1 MLDLKPPHLDDFTL
15 LCYVAGELGEAERST
30 ASDHLAGCRACR
42 RTHSEIIRLD
52 KELSLFAKDPVY
64 RQQWYVEE
72 LPAGDP
78 FHRQPFASRKPP
90 RQTAVTTV
98 ERLVRVSG
106 AAENAMAASES
117 LLAAVK
123 NPAANLADILSRLSF
138 SELTDRFALLYTLQ
152 EAGRQ
157 IAEDPRRLMAFADDV
172 IADVKSSAAQQAW
185 QAREAERDVPLR
197 LLRGQAHQLAGQ
209 ARLWT
214 GELEIAGSHFRNAYQ
229 DFALLGDETGVARV
243 EQLEAQRRFFT
254 GHGGEA
260 LILARRAATTFALLG
275 LDDEKARARGAE
287 GMALF
292 QLGRWQAAAD
302 AFGEALRVFESYQSW
317 SNYVGTL
324 NSIANSLVKMGRL
337 DEARREYAKALRR
350 LSREQHRSWV
360 PFIRKGLAEVLFSAG
375 LYREAAVQASRAVR
389 LYAESGQVS
398 RSLMA
403 SLFEAES
410 WARAGDLSRARHRL
424 ELFGAE
430 IRQQGILDP
439 TLAGL
444 IEEALSGRSVDF
456 QAIVNLREWTDA
468 ALRERFGTQA

>member
-1 MLDLKPPHLDDFTL
+1 MLDLKQQHLDDFTL

-30 ASDHLAGCRACR
+30 AADHLAECRACR
-42 RTHSEIIRLD
+42 RTQTEIARLD
-52 KELSLFAKDPVY
+52 KELSLLAKDPAS
-64 RQQWYVEE
+64 RQEWYVEE

-78 FHRQPFASRKPP
+78 FHRQPPAARRPP
-90 RQTAVTTV
+90 RQAAVATV
-98 ERLVRVSG
+98 ERLVRVSV
-106 AAENAMAASES
+106 AAESAMAASDS
-117 LLAAVK
+117 LLEAVK
-123 NPAANLADILSRLSF
+123 NPEGDLPDTLSRLSF

-157 IAEDPRRLMAFADDV
+157 IAEDPRRLMAFADEV
-172 IADVKSSAAQQAW
+172 IAAIKSTPPQQEQQAP
-185 QAREAERDVPLR
+185 EAEQDVPLL
-197 LLRGQAHQLAGQ
+197 LLRGQAYQLAGQ

-214 GELEIAGSHFRNAYQ
+214 GELEVAGSHLRSAYL
-229 DFALLGDETGVARV
+229 DFAMLGDETGVARV

-254 GHGGEA
+254 GHGGQA
-260 LILARRAATTFALLG
+260 LVLARRASATFAMLG

-292 QLGRWQAAAD
+292 QLGRWQEAAD
-302 AFGEALRVFESYQSW
+302 AFGEALSVFEAYQSW

-337 DEARREYAKALRR
+337 DEARREYARALRR

-375 LYREAAVQASRAVR
+375 RYREAALQASRAVR

-410 WARAGDLSRARHRL
+410 WARAGDLGRARHRL
-424 ELFGAE
+424 ELFRAE
-430 IRQQGILDP
+430 ITHHGVLDP

-444 IEEALSGRSVDF
+444 IEEALSGRSTDF
-456 QAIVNLREWTDA
+456 QAIVNLREWTEA
-468 ALRERFGTQA
+468 ALRERFGTRA

>member
-1 MLDLKPPHLDDFTL
+1 MPNLKQRHLDDFTL
-15 LCYVAGELGEAERST
+15 LCYVAGELDEAERST

-42 RTHSEIIRLD
+42 RTHTEIARLD
-52 KELSLFAKDPVY
+52 KELSLLAKDPASG
-64 RQQWYVEE
+64 QEWYVEE
-72 LPAGDP
+72 LPTGDP
-78 FHRQPFASRKPP
+78 FHRQPRASGKPP
-90 RQTAVTTV
+90 RQAAVTTV
-98 ERLVRVSG
+98 ERLVRVSV

-117 LLAAVK
+117 LLEAVK
-123 NPAANLADILSRLSF
+123 NPAGDLEGILSRLFF
-138 SELTDRFALLYTLQ
+138 SELTDRFALLYALQ

-157 IAEDPRRLMAFADDV
+157 IAEDPRRLMAFADEV
-172 IADVKSSAAQQAW
+172 IVAIKSSP
-185 QAREAERDVPLR
+185 ARQSLEPEQDVPLL

-214 GELEIAGSHFRNAYQ
+214 GELEVASSHFRSAYQ

-260 LILARRAATTFALLG
+260 LVLARRAAATFALLG
-275 LDDEKARARGAE
+275 LDDERARARGAE

-292 QLGRWQAAAD
+292 QLGRWQEAAD
-302 AFGEALRVFESYQSW
+302 AFGEALSVFETYQMW

-337 DEARREYAKALRR
+337 DEARREYARALRR
-350 LSREQHRSWV
+350 LSREQHRSWL

-375 LYREAAVQASRAVR
+375 RYREAAVQASRAVR

-410 WARAGDLSRARHRL
+410 WARAGDLGRAYHRL
-424 ELFGAE
+424 NLFRAE
-430 IRQQGILDP
+430 ITQHGVLDR

-444 IEEALSGRSVDF
+444 VDEALSGRSTDF
-456 QAIVNLREWTDA
+456 QAIVSLREQAEA
-468 ALRERFGTQA
+468 ALRKRFGTQS